1 MGITTEQPLSTLPSR
16 VPRPVRRP
24 TPQTIQTLEFIH
36 RFRHITTRHLQLA
49 LGHASPISSHKLLIR
64 LRTLGY
70 IDRQY
75 STRSR
80 AQNQFASYFLTP
92 LGLTV
97 LQTQHTAK
105 RYRQLKSITSD
116 ASLSQP
122 AIARLHTLAD
132 AYAHFK
138 RHHNGQF
145 EFFTS
150 FDLQRLDTRPAEI
163 PDGYVRLRLP
173 DVPAQHYFIEVF
185 GWNRSSY
192 LQKRRLASY
201 LAFLENNDPFTPIGL
216 FVITA
221 SSQAEQRVTAVLKS
235 LLSAS
240 LVPENAVYVTTATQ
254 LDSTVNEIWRL
265 GRQQ

>member
-1 MGITTEQPLSTLPSR
+1 MGITTKQPLSTLPSR
-16 VPRPVRRP
+16 APRPVRRP

-75 STRSR
+75 STRNR

-97 LQTQHTAK
+97 LQTQNPAK
-105 RYRQLKSITSD
+105 RYRPLKSITAD
-116 ASLSQP
+116 ATLSQP
-122 AIARLHTLAD
+122 GIARLHTLAD

-138 RHHNGQF
+138 RHHHGQF

-150 FDLQRLDTRPAEI
+150 FDLRQLDTRPEEI
-163 PDGYVRLRLP
+163 PDGYVCLSLP
-173 DVPAQHYFIEVF
+173 DLPVQHYFIEVF

-192 LQKRRLASY
+192 LQKRRLSSY
-201 LAFLENNDPFTPIGL
+201 IAFLEHNDQSTPIGL

-221 SSQAEQRVTAVLKS
+221 SAQARHRLTAVLKG
-235 LLSAS
+235 LLGAS
-240 LVPENAVYVTTATQ
+240 LVTERSVFVTTAAQ
-254 LDSTVNEIWRL
+254 LETAVQDIW
-265 GRQQ
+265 QDIQ

>member
-1 MGITTEQPLSTLPSR
+1 
-16 VPRPVRRP
+16 
-24 TPQTIQTLEFIH
+24 
-36 RFRHITTRHLQLA
+36 
-49 LGHASPISSHKLLIR
+49 
-64 LRTLGY
+64 LGY

-92 LGLTV
+92 LGLTI
-97 LQTQHTAK
+97 LQTQNTSK
-105 RYRQLKSITSD
+105 RYRPLKSISSD

-150 FDLQRLDTRPAEI
+150 FDLRQLDSRPAEI
-163 PDGYVRLRLP
+163 PDGYVRLTLP
-173 DVPAQHYFIEVF
+173 DLPLQHYFVEVF

-192 LQKRRLASY
+192 LQKRRLSSY
-201 LAFLENNDPFTPIGL
+201 LAFLENHDQSDSIGL

-221 SSQAEQRVTAVLKS
+221 STQARHRVSAVLTG

-240 LVPENAVYVTTATQ
+240 LVTEPTMFVTTAAQ
-254 LDSTVNEIWRL
+254 LDSTASEIW
-265 GRQQ
+265 QAVQ